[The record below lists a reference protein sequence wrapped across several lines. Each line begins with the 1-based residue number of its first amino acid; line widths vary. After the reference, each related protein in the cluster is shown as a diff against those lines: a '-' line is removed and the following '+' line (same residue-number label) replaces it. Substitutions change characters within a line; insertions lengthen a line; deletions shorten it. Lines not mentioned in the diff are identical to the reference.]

1 MAKKKRIGKIRVG
14 MSEKLNNVFGEYTS
28 MEANISLEW
37 DGDIDNFE
45 AEIDELAPRSDAKIK
60 AIMSGVITS
69 AGYDDP
75 WGGKE

>member
-14 MSEKLNNVFGEYTS
+14 MSEKLNNVFGDYTS
-28 MEANISLEW
+28 MEASISLEW
-37 DGDIDNFE
+37 DGDVDNFE
-45 AEIDELAPRSDAKIK
+45 AEIDGFAPRSDAKIK
-60 AIMSGVITS
+60 AIMSGVITA